1 MNKFKL
7 FMYVKNKMDWEKF
20 IWIAFAIICMILI
33 ILLCYIG
40 HEKKINQILE
50 NRKKNKI
57 KPSVQFEI

>member
-1 MNKFKL
+1 
-7 FMYVKNKMDWEKF
+7 MDWEII
-20 IWIAFAIICMILI
+20 IWIVFAIICMILI

-40 HEKKINQILE
+40 HEKKINEIIE